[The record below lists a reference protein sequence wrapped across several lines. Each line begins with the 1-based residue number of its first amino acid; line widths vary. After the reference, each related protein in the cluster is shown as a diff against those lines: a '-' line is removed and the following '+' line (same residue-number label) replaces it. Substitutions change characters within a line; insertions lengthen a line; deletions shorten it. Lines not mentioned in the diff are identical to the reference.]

1 MFLIHFNIR
10 SLQKHIDELAT
21 YLAGCK
27 NQPEIVA
34 ISETKLRE
42 GNINRNIDLEG
53 YSFIHSDSKTCAGG
67 VGMYIKNT
75 LKYSVNLH
83 SKIVITNA
91 EHLWIDILGDNVPSS
106 IGVVYKHPDD
116 STAGI
121 DKFTDELNELFISLN
136 NSKNPFY
143 CLGDF
148 NVNLMNIS
156 SNNAVRRYANLLISC
171 NNRCLIDVPT
181 RIGPSSSTLIDHLYT
196 NDVTKSVVSGVLTNF
211 DLSDHYAIFTIIS
224 KVISK
229 NRQTIDYKVRDM
241 TQFDQVKFLECLDWK
256 LGPLFE
262 ASTTP
267 VNELFEV
274 FLATFAETVNQF
286 APKRK
291 ATQKRK
297 SSGSNPG

>member
-1 MFLIHFNIR
+1 M
-10 SLQKHIDELAT
+10 
-21 YLAGCK
+21 
-27 NQPEIVA
+27 
-34 ISETKLRE
+34 
-42 GNINRNIDLEG
+42 
-53 YSFIHSDSKTCAGG
+53 
-67 VGMYIKNT
+67 
-75 LKYSVNLH
+75 
-83 SKIVITNA
+83 
-91 EHLWIDILGDNVPSS
+91 
-106 IGVVYKHPDD
+106 VYKHPND

-121 DKFTDELNELFISLN
+121 DKFTDELNELFILLN

-143 CLGDF
+143 SLGDF

-156 SNNAVRRYANLLISC
+156 SNNAVRRYANMLISC
-171 NNRCLIDVPT
+171 NNRCLIDVST
-181 RIGPSSSTLIDHLYT
+181 RIGPTSSTLIDHLYT

-229 NRQTIDYKVRDM
+229 NRQTIDYKIRDM

-274 FLATFAETVNQF
+274 FPATFAETVNQF

-291 ATQKRK
+291 ATRKEKKLGLKPWITRGLLKSIQTKNKLFRQLQKNCDNSVLHNKYKIYRNTLIRALTMAK
-297 SSGSNPG
+297 CSYHHLFLSELKGNSAKVWKIVNELTYNKNVAR